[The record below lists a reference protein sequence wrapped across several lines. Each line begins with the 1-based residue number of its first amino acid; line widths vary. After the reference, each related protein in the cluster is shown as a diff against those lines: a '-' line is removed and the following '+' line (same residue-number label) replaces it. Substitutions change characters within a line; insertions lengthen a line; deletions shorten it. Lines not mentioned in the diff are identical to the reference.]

1 MNHNKNRKKPLRCA
15 SLPRR
20 WQEIARYQNIT
31 EFLPC
36 KTFDIIY
43 GCVLHDVQLEKHHC
57 EKLLAMDAARIG
69 LKGGRRKL
77 IILLSGV
84 QRLIDEIPVGEVVP
98 QGLTRLYLLLLLAKN
113 IQGDQ

>member
-1 MNHNKNRKKPLRCA
+1 MNHNKKRKKPL
-15 SLPRR
+15 SSVVHVQR
-20 WQEIARYQNIT
+20 WQKVASDENIT

-43 GCVLHDVQLEKHHC
+43 GCLLQDVQLEKHHC
-57 EKLLAMDAARIG
+57 EKLLAMDVARIG

-98 QGLTRLYLLLLLAKN
+98 QGLTRLYLLLLLSPPT
-113 IQGDQ
+113 QGNQ